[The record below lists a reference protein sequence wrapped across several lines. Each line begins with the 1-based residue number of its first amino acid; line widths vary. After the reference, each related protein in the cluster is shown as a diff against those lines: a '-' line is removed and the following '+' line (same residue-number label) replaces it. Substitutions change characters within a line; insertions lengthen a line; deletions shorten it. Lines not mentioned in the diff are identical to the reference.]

1 VYVYNKLSNMSR
13 TVSGT
18 EKRSFRLNMLF
29 EPSELKELDDFRYAA
44 RIPSRSEAIRTL
56 MKLGLEA
63 FDWKTDKDKS

>member
-1 VYVYNKLSNMSR
+1 
-13 TVSGT
+13 
-18 EKRSFRLNMLF
+18 MLF